1 MPNTSLM
8 NDIKPFLIKK
18 NIPITS
24 QLVLHIVFIYLVKS
38 EIDVKILLSREIL
51 PRGRQY
57 GIHIK
62 IFYVPKKAWLI
73 INLKSRYCKTGNF
86 FILYI
91 TYIFNIYT
99 WHLLT

>member
-38 EIDVKILLSREIL
+38 EIDVKILLSR
-51 PRGRQY
+51 GRQY

-73 INLKSRYCKTGNF
+73 INLKSRYCTTTQSQIAKLAKQVTSLF
-86 FILYI
+86 YI
-91 TYIFNIYT
+91 
-99 WHLLT
+99 

>member
-62 IFYVPKKAWLI
+62 IFYVPKKACLI
-73 INLKSRYCKTGNF
+73 INLKSRYCTTTQSQIAKLAKQVTSLF
-86 FILYI
+86 YI
-91 TYIFNIYT
+91 
-99 WHLLT
+99 